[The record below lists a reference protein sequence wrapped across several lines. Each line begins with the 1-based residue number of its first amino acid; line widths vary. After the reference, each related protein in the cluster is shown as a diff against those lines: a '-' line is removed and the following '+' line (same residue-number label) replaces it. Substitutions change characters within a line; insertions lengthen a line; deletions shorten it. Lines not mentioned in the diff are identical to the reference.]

1 MDTNDDIRFIDGWLA
16 ACQNIA
22 ITHGED
28 SIAVELLS
36 EFDEDILLRAQK
48 RTGFESRKMNRLI
61 REAHK

>member
-48 RTGFESRKMNRLI
+48 RTAM
-61 REAHK
+61 